1 MDLSAQQL
9 LQHVLI
15 IPGQIY
21 PIYPGPSVPQCA
33 AAASQH
39 GLLSTRINI
48 SAGNTAHPFVNRLT
62 ETGMHHSSYFKT
74 LMQDLGSL
82 CGRVDWWGKFSDR
95 KMSKKQRQ
103 RHYCQNCSLSG
114 ALGSIATSQI
124 PMLAHS
130 LLTYWYHGFA
140 DPEQPWSWRW
150 FSCLKWNCLYK
161 AWDYHETKS

>member
-1 MDLSAQQL
+1 MIVYLLLLHVPSAAQNSLNTLIYLAEKKKKAYPVVRGVIAARTETLLVSGTTKRMLYIMDLSAQQL

-62 ETGMHHSSYFKT
+62 ETGMHHSSCFKT

-82 CGRVDWWGKFSDR
+82 CGRVDW
-95 KMSKKQRQ
+95 
-103 RHYCQNCSLSG
+103 
-114 ALGSIATSQI
+114 
-124 PMLAHS
+124 
-130 LLTYWYHGFA
+130 
-140 DPEQPWSWRW
+140 
-150 FSCLKWNCLYK
+150 
-161 AWDYHETKS
+161 